1 MLASNAGVPGW
12 TGSMD
17 EFRSFLKSR
26 LGGRVQDLRL
36 EKTSERCVILQGRTN
51 TYYAKQLAQ
60 QAAMEALG
68 DDVELANEIVVC

>member
-1 MLASNAGVPGW
+1 MLAGNAAVPGW
-12 TGSMD
+12 SGSLD
-17 EFRSFLKSR
+17 EFHTFLKSR

-68 DDVELANEIVVC
+68 TEVELSNEIVVR